1 MRSHLTRAPIL
12 PSFSPL
18 ASFVSQPL
26 AEARAEEPKR
36 RKLTRVQ
43 KELAS
48 LAPWAW
54 DPLVSRHAPGAS
66 MMRDFTEVV
75 ADKTVTT
82 NTTSYT
88 FKGTTVSGGVEL
100 PGSPVAPATAA
111 KATPRGFNNF
121 DAKGGAG
128 AGARPRTATP
138 PTAAG
143 ASTPPSAV
151 AVGAAKYPRVLSNSG
166 GVLKTPALASS
177 LQREKKKREKKK
189 KHRLSVGSGGGS
201 PGGSPGGSVDGDGD
215 GDARNLVAELE
226 RAVSPVSPTAS
237 EEGEHARASVRVARR
252 EKAEREERE
261 TATAR
266 RESEEREKARAKRE
280 KAAEKAKEKEKA
292 AAEKAAAS
300 AATKEKI
307 AKEKARRTSGGVV
320 KDREPSAAGGD
331 DKENVKPL
339 PAGKVRLLPVR
350 PRSRGE
356 RRSLRT
362 FPVVTLHPRFPFNV

>member
-1 MRSHLTRAPIL
+1 MHSPLTRDPL
-12 PSFSPL
+12 RPSFSPL

-128 AGARPRTATP
+128 AGAHPRTATP

-201 PGGSPGGSVDGDGD
+201 PGGSVDGDGD

-266 RESEEREKARAKRE
+266 RESEERVKARAKRE

-320 KDREPSAAGGD
+320 KDREP

-362 FPVVTLHPRFPFNV
+362 FPVVTLHPRFPFNVRLTGETFD

>member
-1 MRSHLTRAPIL
+1 
-12 PSFSPL
+12 
-18 ASFVSQPL
+18 
-26 AEARAEEPKR
+26 
-36 RKLTRVQ
+36 
-43 KELAS
+43 
-48 LAPWAW
+48 
-54 DPLVSRHAPGAS
+54 
-66 MMRDFTEVV
+66 MMRAFTEVV

-226 RAVSPVSPTAS
+226 RAVSPVSPTVS
-237 EEGEHARASVRVARR
+237 EEGEHARASVRLCMCPLCVCACVWIVPFLRVLSYVILMDMLGPFRR
-252 EKAEREERE
+252 WNSRCDG
-261 TATAR
+261 R
-266 RESEEREKARAKRE
+266 R
-280 KAAEKAKEKEKA
+280 
-292 AAEKAAAS
+292 
-300 AATKEKI
+300 
-307 AKEKARRTSGGVV
+307 RRC
-320 KDREPSAAGGD
+320 
-331 DKENVKPL
+331 
-339 PAGKVRLLPVR
+339 
-350 PRSRGE
+350 
-356 RRSLRT
+356 
-362 FPVVTLHPRFPFNV
+362 